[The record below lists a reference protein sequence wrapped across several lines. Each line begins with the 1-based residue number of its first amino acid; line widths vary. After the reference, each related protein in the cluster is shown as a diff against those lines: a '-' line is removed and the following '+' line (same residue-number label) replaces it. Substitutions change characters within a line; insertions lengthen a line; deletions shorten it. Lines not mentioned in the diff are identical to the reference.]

1 MNKNNKIEKIFCE
14 VMELK
19 NIPKNFDKM
28 KIGDITQWDSLANMN
43 LLMALEKTLK
53 FDSEKISDTSLIIN
67 GLRKSG
73 LSVPYISIESL
84 YEMRGNGEP
93 VTAQGSFFL

>member
-43 LLMALEKTLK
+43 LLMALEKMEGSSKSVVTQNLGHLK
-53 FDSEKISDTSLIIN
+53 LLWAETGAVRI
-67 GLRKSG
+67 
-73 LSVPYISIESL
+73 V
-84 YEMRGNGEP
+84 
-93 VTAQGSFFL
+93 